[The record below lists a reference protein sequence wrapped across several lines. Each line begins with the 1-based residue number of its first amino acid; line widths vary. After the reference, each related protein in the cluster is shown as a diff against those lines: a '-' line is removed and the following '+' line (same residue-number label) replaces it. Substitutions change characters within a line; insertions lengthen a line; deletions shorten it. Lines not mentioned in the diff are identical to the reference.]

1 MNKAE
6 IIGAIAI
13 PFVLIIIA
21 GGVLAALVNYF
32 SPGRDWR
39 RKEAKERK
47 RTTRRQTIETELLE
61 QPWDSTTRTLV
72 FEIVEYNWNYTSQ
85 QYRTTAKS
93 VKTFSSL
100 EDAKLF
106 VNIERVTND
115 KQFLIREIFQETK
128 KRIIT

>member
-6 IIGAIAI
+6 IITIGFILVVIICAGLVE
-13 PFVLIIIA
+13 VL
-21 GGVLAALVNYF
+21 LVGKF
-32 SPGRDWR
+32 MDTRDRR
-39 RKEAKERK
+39 RKETKERK
-47 RTTRRQTIETELLE
+47 RIMRRQTIETELLE

-115 KQFLIREIFQETK
+115 KQFLTREIFQETK